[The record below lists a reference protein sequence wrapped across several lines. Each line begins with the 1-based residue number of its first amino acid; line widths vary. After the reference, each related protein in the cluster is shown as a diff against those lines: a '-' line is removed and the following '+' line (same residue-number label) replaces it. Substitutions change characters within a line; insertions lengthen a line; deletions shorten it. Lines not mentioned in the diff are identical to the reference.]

1 MGSMIEALNQPCKKG
16 EHDVKDSVMGGTLG
30 GFLAKRMNDTPDT
43 KRTCANCGAALTGR
57 YCAACGQEDHPLA
70 VPLPRLILD
79 FLSDA
84 FQFDARIWRTLGLM
98 LFRPGHLTRE
108 YLAGHRQRY
117 IPPVRL
123 YLFVS
128 IAFFLT
134 VGFLPAKFIQF
145 KVPSY
150 QLEPGAPT
158 AATRTGGATA
168 ATAKAGARVPSPA
181 AATNIGDAVRAGFA
195 QALQKQ
201 SPQTA
206 GHTRAF
212 EAWLTSHSRVAKA
225 NPAKFRREFRS
236 NFPKVL
242 FFLIP
247 VFALLLKL
255 LYLLRRRYYSEHL
268 IFALHYHSVV
278 FLNGLAIVLLS
289 LWASS
294 VPAIPEHILHW
305 VAGLLGLWTG
315 FYIFPA
321 LRTAYAD
328 TWPRAIG
335 RGVTLMLF
343 YMVALMFGTVGAVAV
358 TFAMT

>member
-1 MGSMIEALNQPCKKG
+1 YAEGRQLVAN
-16 EHDVKDSVMGGTLG
+16 
-30 GFLAKRMNDTPDT
+30 RMNDTADT
-43 KRTCANCGAALTGR
+43 QRNCANCGAALTGR
-57 YCAACGQEDHPLA
+57 YCADCGQEDHALA

-79 FLSDA
+79 FLSDV

-134 VGFLPAKFIQF
+134 VGLLPAKFIQF

-150 QLEPGAPT
+150 QFQPNAPA
-158 AATRTGGATA
+158 AATRTGAVGAS
-168 ATAKAGARVPSPA
+168 TAKAGERVPSPG
-181 AATNIGDAVRAGFA
+181 AATHIGDAVRAGFA

-201 SPQTA
+201 TPETA
-206 GHTRAF
+206 TRTRAF
-212 EAWLTSHSRVAKA
+212 QAWLTSHSLVVKA
-225 NPAKFRREFRS
+225 NPAKFQREFWS
-236 NFPKVL
+236 NVPKVL

-247 VFALLLKL
+247 LFALLLKL

-289 LWASS
+289 LGANLA
-294 VPAIPEHILHW
+294 PAIPGHILGW
-305 VAGLLGLWTG
+305 AAALLGLWTAL
-315 FYIFPA
+315 YIFPA

-335 RGVTLMLF
+335 RGVALMLL
-343 YMVALMFGTVGAVAV
+343 YMVALLFGTVGAIGV
-358 TFAMT
+358 TFAMA